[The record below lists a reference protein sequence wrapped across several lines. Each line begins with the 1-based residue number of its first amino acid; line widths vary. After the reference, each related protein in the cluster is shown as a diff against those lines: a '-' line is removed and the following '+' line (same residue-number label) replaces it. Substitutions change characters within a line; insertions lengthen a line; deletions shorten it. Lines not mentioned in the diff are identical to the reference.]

1 MKQYRYKN
9 VSELKREFGEG
20 WREEADVLPSE
31 EDKRGKMLTN
41 KQNALI
47 EQTNGGKDGVDR
59 LLLKLVGID
68 MRQIIEVPQIS
79 CDVEKVYFDG
89 KKRRV
94 TVKLRNGNEGRSTCS
109 PEDVFDPYVGF
120 AVAYARAVCGSAS
133 QLRKYVDARL
143 ERQMKHDPDLE
154 KIVKG
159 KVD

>member
-31 EDKRGKMLTN
+31 DGKLGKMLTN
-41 KQNALI
+41 KQNAII
-47 EQTNGGKDGVDR
+47 EQANGGKDGVDR
-59 LLLKLVGID
+59 LLLKLAGID

-120 AVAYARAVCGSAS
+120 AVAYFR
-133 QLRKYVDARL
+133 LRKT
-143 ERQMKHDPDLE
+143 ERTLDIHIFCKGSIMKRG
-154 KIVKG
+154 KG
-159 KVD
+159 KMPSNCVYSRD